1 MAFAHRGE
9 ALTGGENTMEAF
21 AAAVERGFGYLELDV
36 HTTRDGVVVVFHD
49 EELERVSDGRGAVAD
64 HDHADIAALRVSG
77 RRIPRFEDV
86 LAAWSDVRLN
96 VDIKDEASVGP
107 FAALVNKYAAH
118 DRVLV
123 ASFSDARRHR
133 VLRLLDAPAASSP
146 GLVTSALAVLLGK
159 VGLFALLRPRLR
171 GVAALQVPE
180 RQGRLRVVTPR
191 FLAQAHREGIQVHVW
206 VVNEREDMDRLIDLG
221 VDGIMTDRAD
231 VLAAALEARGFWPQ
245 REAADK
251 KPADPGS

>member
-1 MAFAHRGE
+1 
-9 ALTGGENTMEAF
+9 MEAF

-77 RRIPRFEDV
+77 RRIPCFEDV

-159 VGLFALLRPRLR
+159 VGCSRCC
-171 GVAALQVPE
+171 
-180 RQGRLRVVTPR
+180 
-191 FLAQAHREGIQVHVW
+191 
-206 VVNEREDMDRLIDLG
+206 
-221 VDGIMTDRAD
+221 
-231 VLAAALEARGFWPQ
+231 ARGFAGSPPCRFPNARGDCAWSPRVSWPRPTGQ
-245 REAADK
+245 ESTCMCGWSTTVRIWT
-251 KPADPGS
+251 GCWIWVWMG